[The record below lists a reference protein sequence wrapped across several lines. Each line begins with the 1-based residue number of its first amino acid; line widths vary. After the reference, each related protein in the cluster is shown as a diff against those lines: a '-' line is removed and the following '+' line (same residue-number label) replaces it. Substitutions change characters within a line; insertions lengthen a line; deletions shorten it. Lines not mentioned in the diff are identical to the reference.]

1 MVTEAEALDF
11 MARWQ
16 VAGESEEWA
25 RVEELLHPSAVVRF
39 NDGDHTGPAIREA
52 FEGTWAI
59 DAGPE
64 ERYVVSDTRV
74 VYLGGDSAAL
84 TFSWRWSG
92 AWDGEPFEVGGRGT
106 SVLVRSD
113 AGLRLVLEHLSR
125 D

>member
-16 VAGESEEWA
+16 AAGESEEWA
-25 RVEELLHPSAVVRF
+25 RVDELLHPSAVVRF
-39 NDGDHTGPAIREA
+39 NDGDHSGPAIRAA

-64 ERYVVSDTRV
+64 ERYVVSDVRV
-74 VYLGGDSAAL
+74 VHCGEESA
-84 TFSWRWSG
+84 TVMFSWRWSG
-92 AWDGEPFEVGGRGT
+92 VAAGEPFEVGGRGT

-113 AGLRLVLEHLSR
+113 DGLRLVLEHLSR